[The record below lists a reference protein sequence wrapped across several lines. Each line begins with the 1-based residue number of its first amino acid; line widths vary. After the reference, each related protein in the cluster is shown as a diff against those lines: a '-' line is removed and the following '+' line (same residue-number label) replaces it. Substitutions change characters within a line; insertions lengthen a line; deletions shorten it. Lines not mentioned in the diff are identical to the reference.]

1 MTYIEKE
8 IVRTDIRAN
17 SREDL
22 IAKLTDWANKLTY
35 DNSIAISIVAIVSG
49 VPYEAI
55 GEQV

>member
-1 MTYIEKE
+1 MTYTEKE

-35 DNSIAISIVAIVSG
+35 DNRIIMSIVAIVSG
-49 VPYEAI
+49 VSYEAAD
-55 GEQV
+55 EQV